1 MRRLWK
7 CSLGGMGI
15 AVLAA
20 GGYLLAIQLLGNFH
34 EVVAG
39 QLYRS
44 NQPSSEQLVRY
55 TRDHGIKTVINL
67 RGENE
72 SEDWYKDEI
81 KTSREL
87 GLTHIDF
94 GMSAR
99 HELDMAKVN
108 QLVAIM
114 RDAPKPILIHCKS
127 GADRTGLAT
136 ALYLGRVA
144 YLGEK
149 AAESQLSV
157 RYGHIGIPYL
167 SETYAMDQTW
177 ENVEHMSIADDFT
190 IASNEF

>member
-1 MRRLWK
+1 MRRFWK
-7 CSLGGMGI
+7 GSCWAAGT
-15 AVLAA
+15 AVLAM
-20 GGYLLAIQLLGNFH
+20 GGYLFAIQLLGNFH
-34 EVVAG
+34 EVMAG
-39 QLYRS
+39 QVYRS

-55 TRDHGIKTVINL
+55 TKDHGIKTVINL

-87 GLTHIDF
+87 GLTHINF

-99 HELDMAKVN
+99 QELDMGRVN
-108 QLVAIM
+108 QLIAIM

-136 ALYLGRVA
+136 ALYLGRIA
-144 YLGEK
+144 NLGEK

-177 ENVEHMSIADDFT
+177 ENVEHMPITADFT
-190 IASNEF
+190 IASN

>member
-1 MRRLWK
+1 MREPIYYHEDYGSAPWGHGYCCACRRRL
-7 CSLGGMGI
+7 S
-15 AVLAA
+15 
-20 GGYLLAIQLLGNFH
+20 LAIQLLGNFH

-55 TRDHGIKTVINL
+55 TGDNGIKTVINL

-99 HELDMAKVN
+99 HELDMTKVN

-149 AAESQLSV
+149 AAESAFRPLRPYRHPLSV
-157 RYGHIGIPYL
+157 
-167 SETYAMDQTW
+167 
-177 ENVEHMSIADDFT
+177 
-190 IASNEF
+190 

>member
-1 MRRLWK
+1 
-7 CSLGGMGI
+7 
-15 AVLAA
+15 
-20 GGYLLAIQLLGNFH
+20 
-34 EVVAG
+34 
-39 QLYRS
+39 
-44 NQPSSEQLVRY
+44 
-55 TRDHGIKTVINL
+55 
-67 RGENE
+67 
-72 SEDWYKDEI
+72 
-81 KTSREL
+81 
-87 GLTHIDF
+87 
-94 GMSAR
+94 MSAR
-99 HELDMAKVN
+99 HELDMTKVN